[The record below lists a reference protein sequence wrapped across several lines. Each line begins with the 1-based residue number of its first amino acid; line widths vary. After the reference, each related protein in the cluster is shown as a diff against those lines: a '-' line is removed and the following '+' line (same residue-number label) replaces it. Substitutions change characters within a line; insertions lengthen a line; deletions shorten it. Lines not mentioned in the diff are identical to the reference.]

1 MMSLSE
7 LTKFIVLGLVEDKD
21 SVEIEEVNEDNSILI
36 NVKVSDSDMGKLIG
50 RDGKIINSIRTII
63 QEASSLRD
71 SKFVKVEVIKK

>member
-1 MMSLSE
+1 MVEYE